1 LRRIVRW
8 IAILTLVFGAVACSR
23 TLDHTSLEASLK
35 TQLEATAGIT
45 GVTVTCPDNIKA
57 EKGATFTCRATA
69 QGETV
74 TLDVTQT
81 DDQGHVTFKVAR

>member
-8 IAILTLVFGAVACSR
+8 IAILTLVFGAVACS
-23 TLDHTSLEASLK
+23 SLK